1 MIDKLILSLKR
12 LKARYSM
19 PHVRVI
25 CKDERSMMPK
35 LGSLQAAGYD
45 LTSVETVK
53 IPGHSRRLIH
63 TGLWI
68 APPAG
73 YHIEI
78 RPRSG
83 LALKHGITVLNTPG
97 TIDADYRGE
106 LMVLLFNTSP
116 ESFEVKC
123 GDRIAQAVVMKHA
136 SVVWEAV
143 ETFESTERG
152 ENGFGSTG
160 KR

>member
-45 LTSVETVK
+45 LTSVETVE

-63 TGLWI
+63 TGLWV
-68 APPAG
+68 APPVG

-106 LMVLLFNTSP
+106 LMVLLFNTSS

-123 GDRIAQAVVMKHA
+123 GDRIAQAVIMKHA
-136 SVVWEAV
+136 SVIWEAV
-143 ETFESTERG
+143 ESFEPTERG
-152 ENGFGSTG
+152 ERGFGSTG